1 MHIRSQFESN
11 ARNNPASSDCMS
23 GAIRFNA
30 SSVTKNA
37 TSIALSYP
45 QKRTARRVAS
55 NARLLLGKLS
65 VIALPF
71 EAVSVVRSQP
81 RPPNA
86 ALSRHPLSRAKY
98 LLHARAAAAT
108 PKQTAA
114 ANVRL
119 NRVVHMSRS
128 SRLQAGARPVSLP
141 PAPVLLRFMVGDG
154 RGCALSVALSRG
166 VRSLSAITWHC

>member
-1 MHIRSQFESN
+1 MWGST
-11 ARNNPASSDCMS
+11 
-23 GAIRFNA
+23 RFSA
-30 SSVTKNA
+30 SSVMKNA

-108 PKQTAA
+108 QKQTAA

-119 NRVVHMSRS
+119 NRVVQMSRS
-128 SRLQAGARPVSLP
+128 YRLQAGARPVSLP
-141 PAPVLLRFMVGDG
+141 RAPGLVCLLVG
-154 RGCALSVALSRG
+154 
-166 VRSLSAITWHC
+166 